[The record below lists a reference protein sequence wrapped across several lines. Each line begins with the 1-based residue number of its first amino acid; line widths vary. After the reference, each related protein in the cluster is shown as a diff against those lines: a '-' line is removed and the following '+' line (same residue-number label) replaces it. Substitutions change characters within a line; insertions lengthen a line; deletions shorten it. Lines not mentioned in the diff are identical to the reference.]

1 MKKLMVGMA
10 VLSWALGAS
19 AGEKVWQYVDAR
31 TGEVSYSNVQIK
43 GKKPVKQV
51 EIMDYP
57 NVPPALSSTPAAGA
71 QGAPI
76 PAEVLRQIQAGQA
89 GAGGPL
95 PMRLPPLPSGGAA
108 APSQA
113 PAAAPAQPPAS
124 QQAPSRPW
132 AVKPANSASA
142 EPKWAKEVAASSQ
155 APLWAQDPFEPG
167 SE

>member
-1 MKKLMVGMA
+1 MKKLMIGVV
-10 VLSWALGAS
+10 VLFWAIGAS

-43 GKKPVKQV
+43 GKKPARQV

-57 NVPPALSSTPAAGA
+57 NVAPALSSAGA

-76 PAEVLRQIQAGQA
+76 PAAVLRQIQTGQA
-89 GAGGPL
+89 GVGGPL
-95 PMRLPPLPSGGAA
+95 PMRLPPLPGGGAV

-113 PAAAPAQPPAS
+113 PATAPAAAPASP
-124 QQAPSRPW
+124 QAPLRPW
-132 AVKPANSASA
+132 AVKSSNSASA
-142 EPKWAKEVAASSQ
+142 EPKWAKEVAAPSQ
-155 APLWAQDPFEPG
+155 APLWAQDPFEPS

>member
-10 VLSWALGAS
+10 LLSWALGAS

-43 GKKPVKQV
+43 GKKPTKQV

-57 NVPPALSSTPAAGA
+57 NVAPALSSTPSAGA

-76 PAEVLRQIQAGQA
+76 PAEVLKQIQAGQA
-89 GAGGPL
+89 AGGGPL

-108 APSQA
+108 APAQA
-113 PAAAPAQPPAS
+113 PASAPVQAPAI

-132 AVKPANSASA
+132 AVKSASSA
-142 EPKWAKEVAASSQ
+142 AVEPKWAKEVSSPSQ